1 MNATRHSGT
10 DERRTEGR
18 EGGRAAPSPSNFPS
32 SVLVRPSACP
42 IRATYFTIASSS
54 FSAPPKVKTETMGRG
69 RKVRRTEER
78 KEAHLPII

>member
-1 MNATRHSGT
+1 MNAGRRRERSRRSGT
-10 DERRTEGR
+10 DERRR
-18 EGGRAAPSPSNFPS
+18 DGGPFLRF
-32 SVLVRPSACP
+32 RPLARP